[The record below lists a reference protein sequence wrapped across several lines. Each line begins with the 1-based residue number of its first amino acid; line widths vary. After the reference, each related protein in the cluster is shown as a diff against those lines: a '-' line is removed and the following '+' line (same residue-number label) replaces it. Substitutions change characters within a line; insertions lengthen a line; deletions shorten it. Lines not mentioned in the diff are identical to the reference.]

1 MKKDNIPDVTA
12 FPLDQAIQILE
23 KQEIS
28 YYVKKAL
35 PYRPP
40 GKLNKKVN
48 KEQQSPGYRI
58 IRQTEG
64 IEGVVELVIAL
75 EVAAI

>member
-1 MKKDNIPDVTA
+1 MKKDNIPDVTG
-12 FPLDQAIQILE
+12 FPLDRAIQLLE
-23 KQEIS
+23 KQGTS

-40 GKLNKKVN
+40 GKVN
-48 KEQQSPGYRI
+48 KDKNEERQSPAYRV
-58 IRQTEG
+58 IRQTKG

-75 EVAAI
+75 EIAAI